1 MSHAHIQD
9 EPTTGQFQA
18 VADTAARS
26 ALELEPERPTTKH
39 IVAVISVLVVSALI
53 MILNETVLTVA
64 LPNLMA
70 DFSITAA
77 TAQWLTT
84 GFMLTMAVVIPTTGW
99 MLQRFTTKGL
109 FTAALLLF
117 VIGTAMAAFAP
128 SFAVVL
134 LGRIVQAGGTAI
146 ILPLLM
152 TTTLTYV
159 PPAHRGTIMGLN
171 SVVISVAPAI
181 GPTISGMIV
190 NALNWRWV
198 FGLMLPVGVLV
209 LLLGLV
215 LIKTTGKTR
224 KVPLDAF
231 SVLLSVFAFGGI
243 VYGLGSISA
252 LFQGSVVPVIAL
264 AIGVVALVLFTVRQV
279 RLQRSA
285 DAALL
290 DLRPFGVHNFR
301 MSVIIVM
308 IAMASMLGTVMVL
321 PIFLQTGMGI
331 NVLTVGL
338 IMLPGGLVQG
348 ILSPIVGRV
357 YDKVGPRPVVIPG
370 AILLAGGQWLL
381 ATINENSTVTTII
394 VLHVI
399 FCIGMAMLMTPLMT
413 VALGALPQNL
423 YGHGSAIM
431 NTLQQLSGA
440 AGTAVLVAAMTLG
453 AVAAS
458 SSGASEALSQVDG
471 AQTAFIV
478 GGVLGL
484 VAVVCAPFVK
494 KLPQVPVRVTVD

>member
-26 ALELEPERPTTKH
+26 ALELEPERPATKH
-39 IVAVISVLVVSALI
+39 IVAVISVLVTSALI

-117 VIGTAMAAFAP
+117 GIGTAMAAFAP

-198 FGLMLPVGVLV
+198 FGLMLPVGMLV

-215 LIKTTGKTR
+215 LIKTTGETR
-224 KVPLDAF
+224 KIPLDAF

-243 VYGLGSISA
+243 VYGLGSMSA
-252 LFQGSVVPVIAL
+252 LFQGSLLPVLAL
-264 AIGVVALVLFTVRQV
+264 AVGAVALALFTIRQV
-279 RLQRSA
+279 RLQRA
-285 DAALL
+285 TDVALL
-290 DLRPFGVHNFR
+290 DVRSVREEAAPGARPSDR
-301 MSVIIVM
+301 
-308 IAMASMLGTVMVL
+308 
-321 PIFLQTGMGI
+321 
-331 NVLTVGL
+331 GL
-338 IMLPGGLVQG
+338 IPAT
-348 ILSPIVGRV
+348 S
-357 YDKVGPRPVVIPG
+357 KIP
-370 AILLAGGQWLL
+370 A
-381 ATINENSTVTTII
+381 
-394 VLHVI
+394 
-399 FCIGMAMLMTPLMT
+399 
-413 VALGALPQNL
+413 
-423 YGHGSAIM
+423 
-431 NTLQQLSGA
+431 
-440 AGTAVLVAAMTLG
+440 
-453 AVAAS
+453 
-458 SSGASEALSQVDG
+458 
-471 AQTAFIV
+471 
-478 GGVLGL
+478 
-484 VAVVCAPFVK
+484 
-494 KLPQVPVRVTVD
+494 